1 MTPLLVVLVSVGGG
15 LGAVVRFLTD
25 ARLSRNQPRVPIG
38 TFVINLSGS
47 LLLGFLVGWL
57 GSRDGMSATWLAI
70 LGTGFCGGYTTFS
83 TASVEV
89 VRLWV
94 TEGQVGGWA
103 YALATL
109 IGSVL
114 AAAAGLSLGGLLG

>member
-1 MTPLLVVLVSVGGG
+1 MTPSLLVLVSVGGG

-25 ARLSRNQPRVPIG
+25 AWLSRNHPRVPVG
-38 TFVINLSGS
+38 TLVINLSGS

-57 GSRDGMSATWLAI
+57 GSGDGASGTWLAV

-109 IGSVL
+109 IGSVV
-114 AAAAGLSLGGLLG
+114 AAAAGLLLGGLLG